1 MAIYHTAAKGHRG
14 PWGVLLGGDSLLRLK
29 FHSSPLYADTQK
41 SENGDLAKEQTK
53 GKEEGEPCSGY

>member
-1 MAIYHTAAKGHRG
+1 MAIYHTTAKGHRR
-14 PWGVLLGGDSLLRLK
+14 PQGVLFGGNSLLCLK
-29 FHSSPLYADTQK
+29 FHSSPLHTDTQK